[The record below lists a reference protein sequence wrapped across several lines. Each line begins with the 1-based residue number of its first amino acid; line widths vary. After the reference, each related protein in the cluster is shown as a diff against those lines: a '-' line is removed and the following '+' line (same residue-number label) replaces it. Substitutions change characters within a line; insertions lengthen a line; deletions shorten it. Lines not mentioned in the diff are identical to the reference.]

1 MSLSKQDYALL
12 AQLDTDARQTYLQ
25 LGRKLRM
32 NKDTVKYRME
42 RMQKLGI
49 IQGYYTEINT
59 KRLGYTIYR
68 FYVKLQN
75 LNAESKQRLIGWFV
89 QRKETFYIS
98 EIVGPWDLAVLVLA
112 KNHEELEQFWNAFK
126 MVFRQYLQQYLLS
139 TFTRLHIFPRKY
151 LSTKPE
157 AHYIEESKETVK
169 IDELDKKILALITPD
184 ARLSLVDIA
193 LKLNTTAKV
202 IGYRMRRLE
211 KQKIILQY
219 RAKIDYTKLGKGYYK
234 IDMNVNDVSK
244 LKSLHQFAYQ
254 HPDIIY
260 INQTLGSTDFEFD
273 VEIES
278 FERLMKLI
286 SEIAEKF
293 SVRDYFYFQILKVH
307 KISYFPL

>member
-1 MSLSKQDYALL
+1 
-12 AQLDTDARQTYLQ
+12 
-25 LGRKLRM
+25 
-32 NKDTVKYRME
+32 
-42 RMQKLGI
+42 
-49 IQGYYTEINT
+49 
-59 KRLGYTIYR
+59 
-68 FYVKLQN
+68 
-75 LNAESKQRLIGWFV
+75 
-89 QRKETFYIS
+89 
-98 EIVGPWDLAVLVLA
+98 
-112 KNHEELEQFWNAFK
+112 
-126 MVFRQYLQQYLLS
+126 
-139 TFTRLHIFPRKY
+139 
-151 LSTKPE
+151 
-157 AHYIEESKETVK
+157 VK